1 MLNFGASK
9 PRVKGGTW
17 APWGPPGSAPGMYS
31 SMHCD
36 RHPPGRHPN
45 GRYPHGRHPL
55 ARHPLADT
63 PRQTNPP
70 TATVADGT
78 HPTGMDSCLRYY
90 LYLQVIITL
99 TQRFYHQL
107 GTESFFMSLK
117 NFYTYF
123 FSFQVGQTY

>member
-1 MLNFGASK
+1 MLNSGASK
-9 PRVKGGTW
+9 PRVKGGPGHLVCIPACIVTDT
-17 APWGPPGSAPGMYS
+17 PWQTPP
-31 SMHCD
+31 
-36 RHPPGRHPN
+36 
-45 GRYPHGRHPL
+45 GRYPHGRHPP

-78 HPTGMDSCLRYY
+78 HPTGMHSCLRYY

-99 TQRFYHQL
+99 AQRFWHQL